1 MHFRF
6 MWLINYSIFNVIWT
20 VGIFVTLLDYFVCG
34 PFQNM
39 LLPNSWDQDK
49 EQTYTVFIKSVTDFY
64 VTLKLYIKRFFKL
77 RRTNSNLVIVIYLFE
92 FSALKAWKYKVSY
105 FIYVLLWS
113 VIISYHF
120 IIYIHF
126 VLY

>member
-1 MHFRF
+1 VHFRF